1 MIYLPLH
8 NRIALVTGGGA
19 GIGQSIANKLASMG
33 ATVVVTDMRLES
45 AESAAAQLAPQTP
58 AHSAKKLDV
67 TDKEEVVRVFEE
79 VAAQYGAID
88 ILVNNAGVST
98 MNTIEH
104 LTEKEWDFNFDV
116 NIKGMFFCTQAIIPH
131 MRKRGG
137 GKIVNT
143 ASMAGKRGVPLLAHY
158 AASKWA
164 VIGFTKSAAMELA
177 AINVTV
183 NCVCPGYVKTSM
195 QERELE
201 WEAELRGMTPEEV
214 KDEYIRNTP
223 LGRLCTADDV
233 AKAVGFLASP
243 EADFVSGEAM
253 DVTGGA
259 GLG

>member
-1 MIYLPLH
+1 MTYQPLH
-8 NRIALVTGGGA
+8 NQVALVTGGGA
-19 GIGQSIANKLASMG
+19 GIGQSIAHKLASLG
-33 ATVVVTDMRLES
+33 ATVVVTDMRVE
-45 AESAAAQLAPQTP
+45 AAATTVTQLTPQKP
-58 AHSAKKLDV
+58 EHLAKKLDV
-67 TDKEEVVRVFEE
+67 TNKDEVIQVFGEVVEQF
-79 VAAQYGAID
+79 GAID
-88 ILVNNAGVST
+88 ILINNAGVST
-98 MNTIEH
+98 MNTIEN

-116 NIKGMFFCTQAIIPH
+116 NIKGMFFCTQAVIPH
-131 MRKRGG
+131 MRKGG
-137 GKIVNT
+137 KGKIVNT

-177 AINVTV
+177 ALNITV

-233 AKAVGFLASP
+233 AKAVGYLASP
-243 EADFVSGEAM
+243 DADFISGEAM